1 MAITLQERQS
11 SKSSNAHTKGY
22 SRTQRNATNDD
33 RGVQYRQLVSRAVT
47 QRLHS
52 PSLDDLTKTD
62 VANKLA
68 HPLKTWETQERSI
81 ARDKARVEAKM
92 LDIPWSKTTFPL
104 TCIPTLHTDSD
115 MQIELTDDSKVY
127 PRCRER
133 YPLSPCPH
141 ANTIRSTLRGQDQEP
156 RSEHEKRRSF
166 IQIRRFEGYG

>member
-81 ARDKARVEAKM
+81 ARDKARIEAKM
-92 LDIPWSKTTFPL
+92 LDIPWKSATLEVHVL
-104 TCIPTLHTDSD
+104 TPTRYEAPCGDRIKNQEASTGNEGVLYKFGALKD
-115 MQIELTDDSKVY
+115 MDEDK
-127 PRCRER
+127 E
-133 YPLSPCPH
+133 
-141 ANTIRSTLRGQDQEP
+141 
-156 RSEHEKRRSF
+156 
-166 IQIRRFEGYG
+166 